1 MMNIKYSTLLFIGG
15 FLVGCGGA
23 SDEGA
28 QETNNQE
35 TAVEAP
41 ASSCTFTLGES
52 AASVYW
58 TAYKHTDKI
67 DVKGK
72 MDSVV
77 VTGTEMGSDPLSV
90 LATGIIHIYTSSVNS
105 KDEVRDKKLREIYF
119 GSMTNTEA
127 IEGSL
132 QSWAGSDS
140 YGSCKL
146 TLKMNDQ
153 EQEVSGK
160 YTVSDNVV
168 QIRFT
173 MEPKNWGADDA
184 ITKLGEACAE
194 KHTGEDG
201 KTVFWPDVDLLVE
214 VTLDKDCPDPA

>member
-23 SDEGA
+23 SDDGA
-28 QETNNQE
+28 QETNNLE

-41 ASSCTFTLGES
+41 APSCTFALGES
-52 AASVYW
+52 ATNVYW

-67 DVKGK
+67 GVKGK

-77 VTGTEMGSDPLSV
+77 VTGTEIGSDPLSV

-119 GSMTNTEA
+119 GSMANTEA

-146 TLKMNDQ
+146 TLKMNDH

-173 MEPKNWGADDA
+173 MEPKNWGADEA

-194 KHTGEDG
+194 KHTGKDG